1 MNANL
6 AELHGALLELHKAI
20 LRAQQITYE
29 REHGRV
35 ASRGAL
41 LQLVVQH
48 PDFKWLRALSALI
61 AQLDEWSEANE
72 DGARAEELD
81 AVIRALQTLIQPD
94 GTNADFTT
102 RYWPLLEMVP
112 EALVAH
118 VKLWRLIAADK

>member
-1 MNANL
+1 MDANL
-6 AELHGALLELHKAI
+6 TELRDALLELHKAI

-48 PDFKWLRALSALI
+48 ADFKWIRALSALI
-61 AQLDEWSEANE
+61 AQLDEWSDARE
-72 DGARAEELD
+72 DGAHAEELD

-94 GTNADFTT
+94 GTNAEFTT

-112 EALVAH
+112 EALV
-118 VKLWRLIAADK
+118 